1 MSENEYGIFA
11 TTDTGVFTGTGSVG
25 GSEGSC
31 YTLDALYRLLGSVVS
46 NQESSLNA
54 AIDELATAAS
64 SVDQGSLL
72 KIQGMTQTWGVTSG
86 LATGTLRAAGDALTK
101 TTQNIR

>member
-1 MSENEYGIFA
+1 MSLE
-11 TTDTGVFTGTGSVG
+11 S
-25 GSEGSC
+25 SELWTETNGSC
-31 YTLDALYRLLGSVVS
+31 STLNRLYRVLGEVVAA
-46 NQESSLNA
+46 QEDDLNNE
-54 AIDELATAAS
+54 IDRIAGDGA

-72 KIQGMTQTWGVTSG
+72 RVQGMVQSWGVVSG